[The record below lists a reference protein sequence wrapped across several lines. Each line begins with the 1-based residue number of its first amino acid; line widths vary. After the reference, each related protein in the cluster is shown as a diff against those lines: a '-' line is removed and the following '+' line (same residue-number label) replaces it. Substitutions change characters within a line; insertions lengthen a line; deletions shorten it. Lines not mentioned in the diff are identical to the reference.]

1 MINRFLGVA
10 DAHNSNVRS
19 DIESLLAHLT
29 GRRVAV
35 TPDYLAAVA
44 YRSSW
49 LVAAEEGSEM
59 IVGMITLAPNYI
71 PSGFFGQVAD
81 MVVRIDRRNKG
92 IGHKLVEGIVAEA
105 RRREMRALAAA
116 IKRDHKGA
124 KIFTDLGFV
133 PDANGGLR
141 LDISSP

>member
-19 DIESLLAHLT
+19 DVESLLAHLT
-29 GRRVAV
+29 GRRVTV
-35 TPDYLAAVA
+35 TPDYFAAVA

-59 IVGMITLAPNYI
+59 IVGMITLAPNYV
-71 PSGFFGQVAD
+71 PSGFSGQVAD

-92 IGHKLVEGIVAEA
+92 IGHKLVEGIIAEA

-116 IKRDHKGA
+116 IKREHKA
-124 KIFTDLGFV
+124 ATIFTDLGFA
-133 PDANGGLR
+133 PDDNGNLR
-141 LDISSP
+141 LVLSP

>member
-19 DIESLLAHLT
+19 DVESLLAHLT
-29 GRRVAV
+29 GHRVTV
-35 TPDYLAAVA
+35 TPDYFAAVA

-59 IVGMITLAPNYI
+59 IVGMITLAPNYV
-71 PSGFFGQVAD
+71 PSGFSGQVAD

-92 IGHKLVEGIVAEA
+92 IGHKLVEGIIAEA
-105 RRREMRALAAA
+105 KRREMRALAAA
-116 IKRDHKGA
+116 IKRDHKAA
-124 KIFTDLGFV
+124 KIFTDLGFA
-133 PDANGGLR
+133 PDDNGNLR
-141 LDISSP
+141 LVLSS